1 MKRIITLLTALVLTA
16 TVMAQTP
23 NSMSYQ
29 AVIRDANNALVSSQ
43 AVGVQI
49 SILQGSATGTAVY
62 VETQTPTSNANGLI
76 SLEIGEGT
84 LVSGDFSTIDWG
96 DGPFFIQTE
105 TDPTGGTNY
114 TITGTSQLLS
124 VPYALHAKVA
134 DSLVGGVNITET
146 DPVFGASI
154 AHGITAADTANWN
167 NPTANQLDESA
178 VDAFVEN
185 NGYALALEGVSDT
198 VFVGNWSGGIGNGD
212 SALIATMPTHTT
224 WHFDVVF
231 TAQDVNS
238 NTNRRNMHKEFIAY
252 RQWDT
257 PVAFEDL
264 VVHYDATTGHTISI
278 AFETNANHEIRYK
291 IVQTG
296 GISTSI
302 HYNLKIRMT
311 QAR

>member
-1 MKRIITLLTALVLTA
+1 MKRIVTLLTALVLTA
-16 TVMAQTP
+16 TAIAQTP

-29 AVIRDANNALVSSQ
+29 AVVRDANNALVSNQ

-49 SILQGSATGTAVY
+49 SILQGSATGIAVY

-76 SLEIGEGT
+76 SLEIGKGT

-96 DGPFFIQTE
+96 NGPFFIQTE

-114 TITGTSQLLS
+114 SITGTSQLLS

-134 DSLVGGVNITET
+134 E
-146 DPVFGASI
+146 SI
-154 AHGITAADTANWN
+154 AGGISN
-167 NPTANQLDESA
+167 
-178 VDAFVEN
+178 
-185 NGYALALEGVSDT
+185 EGAPSLQGVTDT
-198 VFVGNWSGGIGNGD
+198 VFVGNWVDGIGNGD

-238 NTNRRNMHKEFIAY
+238 NTNRRNMRKEFIAY

-257 PVAFEDL
+257 PLAFEDL
-264 VVHYDATTGHTISI
+264 VVHYDATTGHAISI
-278 AFETNANHEIRYK
+278 TFETNDNNDIMYK
-291 IVQTG
+291 IVQTEG
-296 GISTSI
+296 SSTVI
-302 HYNLKIRMT
+302 HYNLKVRIT
-311 QAR
+311 KAR